1 MNNSPIHPEGDFD
14 NKLKWLMFFRVLFT
28 SLLLSS
34 TIVLQLNE
42 NPSPLAKPL
51 LVLYGLIAGIFFISF
66 VYALVL
72 RHVKHKL
79 LFAYIQ
85 TGIDTFVVTLILFV
99 TGGFSSI
106 FSFLYLV
113 VIIYSSMLIFRRGS
127 MVMAA
132 LCSIQY
138 GAMVDLEYY
147 GILEP
152 FVMEGILT
160 AVNHAWSHVLYKILI
175 TVMACFAVAF
185 LSGLLAEQERKTKKE
200 LLALED
206 HVKRVEKMAYMG
218 EMAAGMAHEIKNPL
232 ASLSGSIQL
241 LRESVQYNPD
251 HDKLMQIVLRETDRL
266 SSLVNNFLLFAK
278 PPSGKLESIKLDNA
292 IKDTV
297 ELFEKDGTWSGRIS
311 INSEFT
317 HGIWVEMD
325 PEHLRQVLWN
335 LLLNAVEAIEGAGLI
350 EIKMYSLQ
358 NGIAVIKIADSGC
371 GMSGELIKSIFAP
384 FFTTKPNGTGLGLSI
399 VHSIL
404 ESYDSRLEVESEVNQ
419 GTTFTLKLKQVDPPT
434 Q

>member
-1 MNNSPIHPEGDFD
+1 MNDSPIQPESDFD

-28 SLLLSS
+28 SLLLGS
-34 TIVLQLNE
+34 TIIVQLNE
-42 NPSPLAKPL
+42 NPSPLARPL

-66 VYALVL
+66 IYALIL
-72 RHVKHKL
+72 RKVKQKL

-85 TGIDTFVVTLILFV
+85 VGIDTLVVTLILFV

-113 VIIYSSMLIFRRGS
+113 VIIYSSMLFFRRGS

-132 LCSIQY
+132 LCSIQF

-147 GILEP
+147 GLLKP
-152 FVMEGILT
+152 FVMEGGLT
-160 AVNHAWSHVLYKILI
+160 AVNHAGSHVLYKILI
-175 TVMACFAVAF
+175 TIVACFAVAF
-185 LSGLLAEQERKTKKE
+185 LSGLLSEQERKTKKE

-232 ASLSGSIQL
+232 ASVSASIQL
-241 LRESVQYNPD
+241 LREIIQYNPD
-251 HDKLMQIVLRETDRL
+251 HDKLMQIVLRETERL
-266 SSLVNNFLLFAK
+266 STLVNNFLLFAK
-278 PPSGKLESIKLDNA
+278 PPSGKVETIKLDKA
-292 IKDTV
+292 LKETV
-297 ELFEKDGTWSGRIS
+297 ELFEKDGTWRGRIS
-311 INSEFT
+311 IKSDFSP
-317 HGIWVEMD
+317 GIWVEMD

-335 LLLNAVEAIEGAGLI
+335 LLLNAVEAIEGPGLI

-358 NGIAVIKIADSGC
+358 NGVAVIKISDNGC
-371 GMSGELIKSIFAP
+371 GMPGEIIRSIFDP
-384 FFTTKPNGTGLGLSI
+384 FFTTKPKGTGLGLSI

-404 ESYDSRLEVESEVNQ
+404 ESYDSRLEVESEVNK
-419 GTTFTLKLKQVDPPT
+419 GTTFTLKLKKIDPPT
-434 Q
+434 